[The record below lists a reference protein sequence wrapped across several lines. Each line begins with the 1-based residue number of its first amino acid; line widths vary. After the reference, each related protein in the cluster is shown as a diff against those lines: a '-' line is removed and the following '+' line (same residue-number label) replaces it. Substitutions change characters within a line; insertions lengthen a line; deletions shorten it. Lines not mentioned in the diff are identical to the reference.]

1 MYDSCDAKG
10 YQDLKEKK
18 EDVPIEEST
27 GIDEYLFE
35 LRDYY
40 QNEACPKNA
49 KVAEIQYHEMRYEY
63 LHLKASYYLIFRDK
77 DLSRKTLYK
86 LDR

>member
-10 YQDLKEKK
+10 YQDLKEMK
-18 EDVPIEEST
+18 EEVPIEEST

-49 KVAEIQYHEMRYEY
+49 K
-63 LHLKASYYLIFRDK
+63 
-77 DLSRKTLYK
+77 
-86 LDR
+86 